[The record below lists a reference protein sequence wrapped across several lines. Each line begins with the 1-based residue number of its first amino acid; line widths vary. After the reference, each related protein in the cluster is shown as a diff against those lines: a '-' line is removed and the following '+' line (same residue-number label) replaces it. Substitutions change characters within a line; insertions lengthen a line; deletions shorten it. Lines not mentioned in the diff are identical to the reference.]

1 MEVFLSLETAISPG
15 RDREGAVAR
24 RETGRLLGGPDH
36 PSLRLGPGLSWSLV
50 SVLLFSPQVLGNRN
64 TGCVQL

>member
-1 MEVFLSLETAISPG
+1 MEVFLSLETGISPG

-24 RETGRLLGGPDH
+24 CETGCLLGGPDH
-36 PSLRLGPGLSWSLV
+36 LSLRLGPGLSWSLM
-50 SVLLFSPQVLGNRN
+50 SVLLFSPQVLGNRD